1 MSIGQ
6 ALLPELDSEVATTR
20 RVLAVTPDAQWDWRP
35 HPKSMTLGEL
45 ASHVAGLVGFVAGIA
60 SAPEVDLPVKDG
72 TLTRPAQGNTAE
84 VLAALEANHAAARAA
99 LDATTDEAMFAT
111 WTLKVGGHTVFAIPR
126 VAALRTAAFSHL
138 IHHRG
143 QLSVY
148 LRLLDVP
155 LPSIYGPSADEKGM

>member
-6 ALLPELDSEVATTR
+6 ALLPELDNEAATTR
-20 RVLAVTPDAQWDWRP
+20 RLLALTPDAKWDWRP

-60 SAPEVDLPVKDG
+60 QSPEVDLPVKDG
-72 TLTRPAQGNTAE
+72 ELNRPTQANTAE
-84 VLAALEANHAAARAA
+84 VLAALDANLIAARDALGAA
-99 LDATTDEAMFAT
+99 TDETMFAT
-111 WTLKVGGHTVFAIPR
+111 WTLKVGGHPVFAIPR
-126 VAALRTAAFSHL
+126 IAALRTAAFSHL